1 MTLKRQLFNRV
12 SRGDRFMTVVTKLR
26 ATGCGY
32 RRLRV
37 PSCARLKQKEAIYDS
52 RHIRLPS
59 VHTRGVEPSLDRT
72 CGAIGR
78 YVNSKGY
85 IRILEKDPLI
95 RPLLERWLGEAGYE
109 VTTPAAGTAKLALV
123 IADVP
128 DPQAAER
135 LIQSLQEYAVPILLL
150 SGRFRRGLASSVE
163 AARRLGVNKVLPKPF
178 TRRELL
184 AAVHEV
190 LEGAP

>member
-59 VHTRGVEPSLDRT
+59 VHTRGVEPSLDRACRAT
-72 CGAIGR
+72 GK

-85 IRILEKDPLI
+85 IRIFEQDPLI

-109 VTTPAAGTAKLALV
+109 VTTPAAGRAKLALV

-135 LIQSLQEYAVPILLL
+135 LIHSLQEYAVPILLL
-150 SGRFRRGLASSVE
+150 SGRFRPGLASSVE